1 MAEFRRA
8 LDYNMKKVRVCV
20 EVLWLCVAAP
30 AGSQRS
36 LACAPLML
44 PPEHATRPCSPLNT
58 PPAHPPARPPL
69 LPPPPTHTPQTGKTL
84 MRGGRR
90 SKPPQ
95 RPKEGWTMVV
105 KQLGKQHK
113 GPGGVPAAY
122 AALPDSTRREL
133 TEDEE
138 LLLER
143 QTPKPRRRLV

>member
-1 MAEFRRA
+1 
-8 LDYNMKKVRVCV
+8 
-20 EVLWLCVAAP
+20 
-30 AGSQRS
+30 
-36 LACAPLML
+36 
-44 PPEHATRPCSPLNT
+44 
-58 PPAHPPARPPL
+58 
-69 LPPPPTHTPQTGKTL
+69 
-84 MRGGRR
+84 
-90 SKPPQ
+90 
-95 RPKEGWTMVV
+95 MVV